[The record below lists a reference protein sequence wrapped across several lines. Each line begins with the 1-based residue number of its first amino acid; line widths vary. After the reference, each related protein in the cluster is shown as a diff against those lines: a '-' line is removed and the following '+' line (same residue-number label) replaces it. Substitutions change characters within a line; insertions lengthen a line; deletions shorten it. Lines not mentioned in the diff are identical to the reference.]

1 MLRRHTGLAGALR
14 RQKDSS
20 SMNHS
25 ADIAAIEA
33 ISALPTILELVSDL
47 TTLRFICVARVTDTS
62 WTACAVLDK
71 LGFGMRPGDQLDIA
85 TTLCRE
91 VHDEGRPIVI
101 DHVSEDIQYC
111 RHPTPQIYGFESYF
125 SMPLHTSTG
134 AYFGTLCGLD
144 RVPARLSEPKT
155 LRALELLAQ
164 MISHQLQTEQ
174 TLEQSLRT
182 LRTEISNTAHLRS
195 MLQQLR
201 SAEQRQSF
209 QLDIAELLR
218 QQPGPDRIYAH
229 SSEIAGRYL
238 GVSQVLY
245 AELDPA
251 QQAVLCRHGYNAGAM
266 PELGGRHAA
275 SIFPAEM
282 LTALQEGRSWAC
294 ADLARQAPAG
304 WPELAA
310 AVALPLGRHGSS
322 VCFLLVCHHQPR
334 AWGDDELQLLEDM
347 AERVWNVIERV
358 RTQEALRQADR
369 RKDEFLAMLAHEL
382 RNPLAPIS
390 TAAQLLKL
398 GRQSEERISRTSDV
412 ITRQVSHMTSL
423 INDLLDVSR
432 VTRGLI
438 VLERQR
444 VPLQQV
450 MADAVEQVRPL
461 IESRRHNLA
470 MQAPTDEVLV
480 LGDAKRL
487 VQVLANLL
495 SNAAKYTPEGGHLA
509 LWLEA
514 DGQEARLHVSDNGIG
529 ISAELLPHVFDLF
542 SQAERPSDRSQGGL
556 GLGLPLVK
564 SLVEL
569 HAGSVRAVSR
579 GQDCGSEFVVTLPRL
594 GVFDATPSGRDGDH
608 HAQAEPAALR
618 VMVVDDNVD
627 AAQMLGMYLENEGHE
642 VCILHDPHEALAL
655 AERMPMDAFLL
666 DIGLPGI
673 DGNELA
679 SRLRAL
685 PQTRGALLVAI
696 TGYGQRFDRLRSMQ
710 AGFDHYLVKPAD
722 PAALAALLAHAGR
735 RQGK

>member
-1 MLRRHTGLAGALR
+1 
-14 RQKDSS
+14 
-20 SMNHS
+20 MNHS
-25 ADIAAIEA
+25 ADIAAIQA
-33 ISALPTILELVSDL
+33 ISALPVILELVSDL
-47 TTLRFICVARVTDTS
+47 TALRFVCVARVTDTS

-71 LGFGMRPGDQLDIA
+71 LGFGLRPGDQLELA

-91 VHDEGRPIVI
+91 VRNEGRAIVI
-101 DHVSEDIQYC
+101 DQASKDEHYC
-111 RHPTPQIYGFESYF
+111 NHPTPQIYGFESYF

-134 AYFGTLCGLD
+134 EYFGTLCGLD
-144 RVPARLSEPKT
+144 KVPARLSEPKT
-155 LRALELLAQ
+155 TRSLELLAQ
-164 MISHQLQTEQ
+164 MISRQLQTEQ
-174 TLEQSLRT
+174 TLEESLRT
-182 LRTEISNTAHLRS
+182 LRTEIDNTAHLRS

-201 SAEQRQSF
+201 NAEKRQSF

-218 QQPGPDRIYAH
+218 QQPGADRIHAR

-238 GVSQVLY
+238 GAAQVLY
-245 AELDPA
+245 AEFDPT
-251 QQAVLCRHGYNAGAM
+251 QQMMLCRQGYHAGSM
-266 PELGGRHAA
+266 PELAGRHGAGL
-275 SIFPAEM
+275 FPAAM
-282 LTALQEGRSWAC
+282 VAALEEGRSWVC

-310 AVALPLGRHGSS
+310 AVAIPLGRHGGST
-322 VCFLLVCHHQPR
+322 CFLLACHHQPR
-334 AWGDDELQLLEDM
+334 DWGDDEVQLLEDM
-347 AERVWNVIERV
+347 ADRVWSVLERA
-358 RTQEALRQADR
+358 RAQEALRQADR

-398 GRQSEERISRTSDV
+398 GQQSQERISRTSDV
-412 ITRQVSHMTSL
+412 IARQVAHMTSL

-461 IESRRHNLA
+461 IEARRHKLS
-470 MQAPTDEVLV
+470 MQAPTEEVLV

-495 SNAAKYTPEGGHLA
+495 SNAAKYTPEGGLLA

-542 SQAERPSDRSQGGL
+542 SQAERPSDRGQGGL

-569 HAGSVRAVSR
+569 HAGSVRALSR
-579 GQDCGSEFVVTLPRL
+579 GQDCGSEFMVTLPRL
-594 GVFDATPSGRDGDH
+594 GVFDATPSGRHGMPD
-608 HAQAEPAALR
+608 ARAEPAALR

-627 AAQMLGMYLENEGHE
+627 AAQMLGMYLENEGHQ
-642 VCILHDPHEALAL
+642 VSVLHDPHEALAL
-655 AERMPMDAFLL
+655 AERSPMDAFLL
-666 DIGLPGI
+666 DIGLPGM

-685 PQTRGALLVAI
+685 PQARGAMLIAI

-722 PAALAALLAHAGR
+722 PAALAALLAHAGHD
-735 RQGK
+735 QG

>member
-1 MLRRHTGLAGALR
+1 
-14 RQKDSS
+14 
-20 SMNHS
+20 MNHS
-25 ADIAAIEA
+25 ADIAAIQA
-33 ISALPTILELVSDL
+33 ISALPTILELVSNL

-71 LGFGMRPGDQLDIA
+71 LGFGMRPGDELDLA

-91 VHDEGRPIVI
+91 VRNADRAIVI
-101 DHVSEDIQYC
+101 DQVSKDTHYC
-111 RHPTPQIYGFESYF
+111 NHPTPQMYSFESYF

-134 AYFGTLCGLD
+134 DYFGTLCGLD
-144 RVPARLSEPKT
+144 KVPARLSEPRT

-218 QQPGPDRIYAH
+218 QQPGVDRIYAH

-245 AELDPA
+245 AEFDPA
-251 QQAVLCRHGYNAGAM
+251 QQTVLCRHGYNAGAM
-266 PELGGRHAA
+266 PELGGRHGAGQFPPAMLA
-275 SIFPAEM
+275 S
-282 LTALQEGRSWAC
+282 LQEGRSWAC
-294 ADLARQAPAG
+294 ADLSRQAPAA
-304 WPELAA
+304 WPEMAA
-310 AVALPLGRHGSS
+310 AVAIPLGRHGGS
-322 VCFLLVCHHQPR
+322 VCFLLACHHQPR
-334 AWGDDELQLLEDM
+334 EWGDDELQLLEDM
-347 AERVWNVIERV
+347 AERVWNVIERL

-444 VPLQQV
+444 VQLQQV

-461 IESRRHNLA
+461 IESRRHNLS
-470 MQAPTDEVLV
+470 MQGPTEEVLV

-529 ISAELLPHVFDLF
+529 INAELLPHVFDLF
-542 SQAERPSDRSQGGL
+542 SQAERPSDRAQGGL

-569 HAGSVRAVSR
+569 HAGSVRAMSR
-579 GQDCGSEFVVTLPRL
+579 GQDCGSEFVATLPRL
-594 GVFDATPSGRDGDH
+594 GVFDATPAGPDGSPD
-608 HAQAEPAALR
+608 ARAATAAMK

-627 AAQMLGMYLENEGHE
+627 AAQMLAMYLENEGHE
-642 VCILHDPHEALAL
+642 VSVQHDPHEALAL
-655 AERMPMDAFLL
+655 AERLPVDAFLL

-685 PQTRGALLVAI
+685 PQARGALLVAI

-722 PAALAALLAHAGR
+722 PAALAALLAHAGH
-735 RQGK
+735 RQRK

>member
-1 MLRRHTGLAGALR
+1 
-14 RQKDSS
+14 
-20 SMNHS
+20 MNHS

-47 TTLRFICVARVTDTS
+47 TTLRFVCVARVTDTS

-71 LGFGMRPGDQLDIA
+71 LGFGLRPGDRLDLA

-91 VHDEGRPIVI
+91 VRNEGRAIVI
-101 DHVSEDIQYC
+101 DQVSTDTDYC
-111 RHPTPQIYGFESYF
+111 SHATPRIYGFESYF

-134 AYFGTLCGLD
+134 EYFGTLCGLD
-144 RVPARLSEPKT
+144 KVPARLSEPRT

-164 MISHQLQTEQ
+164 MISRQLQTEQ

-218 QQPGPDRIYAH
+218 HQPAPDRIYAH

-245 AELDPA
+245 AELDPV
-251 QQAVLCRHGYNAGAM
+251 QQTVLCRHGYNNGTM
-266 PELGGRHAA
+266 PELGGRHGTAL
-275 SIFPAEM
+275 FPAAT
-282 LTALQEGRSWAC
+282 LAALQEGRSWTC
-294 ADLARQAPAG
+294 ADLALQAPAG

-310 AVALPLGRHGSS
+310 AVAIPLGRHGGST
-322 VCFLLVCHHQPR
+322 CFLLVCHHQPR
-334 AWGDDELQLLEDM
+334 DWRDDELQLLEDM
-347 AERVWNVIERV
+347 AERVWNVIERL

-450 MADAVEQVRPL
+450 MADAVEQVRTL
-461 IESRRHNLA
+461 IEARRHNLS
-470 MQAPTDEVLV
+470 MQAPIDEVLV

-495 SNAAKYTPEGGHLA
+495 SNAAKYTPEGGHLS

-529 ISAELLPHVFDLF
+529 IGAELLPHVFDLF

-594 GVFDATPSGRDGDH
+594 GVFDATPSGQHGSPDA
-608 HAQAEPAALR
+608 HAQPAALK

-642 VCILHDPHEALAL
+642 VCVLHDPHEALAL
-655 AERMPMDAFLL
+655 AERSPMDAFLL

-685 PQTRGALLVAI
+685 PQTHGATLVAI

-722 PAALAALLAHAGR
+722 PAALAALLAQAGH

>member
-1 MLRRHTGLAGALR
+1 
-14 RQKDSS
+14 
-20 SMNHS
+20 MNHS

-47 TTLRFICVARVTDTS
+47 TTLRFVCVARVTDTS

-71 LGFGMRPGDQLDIA
+71 LGFGLRPGDQLDVA

-91 VHDEGRPIVI
+91 VRIHDKPIII
-101 DHVSEDIQYC
+101 DQVSKDAHYC
-111 RHPTPQIYGFESYF
+111 NHPTPQMYGFESYF
-125 SMPLHTSTG
+125 SMPLHTSQG
-134 AYFGTLCGLD
+134 EYFGTLCGLD
-144 RVPARLSEPKT
+144 KLPAPLSEPKT
-155 LRALELLAQ
+155 TRALELVAQ
-164 MISHQLQTEQ
+164 MISRQLQTEQ

-201 SAEQRQSF
+201 NAEQRQSF

-218 QQPGPDRIYAH
+218 QQPAPDRIYAH

-238 GVSQVLY
+238 GVAQVLY
-245 AELDPA
+245 AELDMA
-251 QQAVLCRHGYNAGAM
+251 QQTVLCRHGYNAGAM
-266 PELGGRHAA
+266 PELGGRHGAGV
-275 SIFPAEM
+275 FPAAM
-282 LTALQEGRSWAC
+282 LAALQEGRSWVC
-294 ADLARQAPAG
+294 SDLARDAPAG
-304 WPELAA
+304 LPELAA
-310 AVALPLGRHGSS
+310 AVAIPLGRHGGST
-322 VCFLLVCHHQPR
+322 CFLMVCHHQPR
-334 AWGDDELQLLEDM
+334 DWGDDELQLLEDM
-347 AERVWNVIERV
+347 VERVWNVIERM

-398 GRQSEERISRTSDV
+398 GQRSDERISRTSDV
-412 ITRQVSHMTSL
+412 ITRQVGHMTSL

-461 IESRRHNLA
+461 IEARRHKLS
-470 MQAPTDEVLV
+470 MQAPTEEVLV

-495 SNAAKYTPEGGHLA
+495 SNAAKYTLEGGHLT

-514 DGQEARLHVSDNGIG
+514 DVQEARLHVSDNGMG

-594 GVFDATPSGRDGDH
+594 GLFDATPSGRRGGSDAH
-608 HAQAEPAALR
+608 AEPAALR

-627 AAQMLGMYLENEGHE
+627 AAQMLAMYLENEGHE
-642 VCILHDPHEALAL
+642 VTVLHDPHEALAL
-655 AERMPMDAFLL
+655 AERAPMDAFLL
-666 DIGLPGI
+666 DIGLPGM

-685 PQTRGALLVAI
+685 PQTRGAMLIAI

-722 PAALAALLAHAGR
+722 PAALAALLAHASRG
-735 RQGK
+735 QEQ